1 MSLWNYEIFDL
12 IVTTGNLRK
21 AAEIM
26 HLTPSAVSHSLMKL
40 EKEFGLPL
48 LIRDRN
54 GIELTEYGKEILP
67 HIRTIL
73 NMDRKLR
80 EEVNSISGRLRGSV
94 RIGAFNS
101 ICCTWIPHLVR
112 QMQTE
117 YPDVEISIM
126 QNGYEALERGLL
138 EGVLDLVFVSI
149 PPKYNLSAIPLMK
162 DRLLCITPLDFVPE
176 NKEYITLKEIRQSNI
191 ITPGT
196 GSDFDAIAFMKEN
209 HLELKTSHNIID
221 DSSIIALVESG
232 LGISI
237 IPELVL
243 ERLRGRVG
251 VYPIESAPYR
261 TIGIA
266 AQKNMFVSSA
276 TDAMLKMILNYVHN
290 RYPQDAPYFR
300 KQHGKETTE
309 DALK

>member
-266 AQKNMFVSSA
+266 AQKGAPSVHITDESAVSASDH
-276 TDAMLKMILNYVHN
+276 TVL
-290 RYPQDAPYFR
+290 
-300 KQHGKETTE
+300 
-309 DALK
+309 